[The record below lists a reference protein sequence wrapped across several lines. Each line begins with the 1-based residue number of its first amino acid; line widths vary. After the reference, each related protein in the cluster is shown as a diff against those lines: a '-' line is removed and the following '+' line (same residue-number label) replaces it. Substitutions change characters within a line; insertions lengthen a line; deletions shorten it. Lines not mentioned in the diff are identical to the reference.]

1 MESKPKRARKIC
13 PTCNE
18 ELSYRH
24 FLRHIEDCKPSTSSN
39 DLDIFPDE
47 IADKCEKFRCD
58 STIDYSNYKLD
69 VRNRKT
75 KNLEDEDVEAYFD
88 DVVVNSD
95 SDSESQEKISD
106 FDEYDDLFDKDISES
121 EHRIAERKI
130 FRDIYWCVGYLCC
143 GNASIM
149 FLILQ

>member
-1 MESKPKRARKIC
+1 MWK
-13 PTCNE
+13 
-18 ELSYRH
+18 
-24 FLRHIEDCKPSTSSN
+24 
-39 DLDIFPDE
+39 
-47 IADKCEKFRCD
+47 KFRCD
-58 STIDYSNYKLD
+58 SEIDYSNYKLD

-130 FRDIYWCVGYLCC
+130 FRDIYWFCRLLMLWQCIYYVSDIAVGLFIDY
-143 GNASIM
+143 IIFIRTM
-149 FLILQ
+149 

>member
-1 MESKPKRARKIC
+1 M
-13 PTCNE
+13 
-18 ELSYRH
+18 
-24 FLRHIEDCKPSTSSN
+24 
-39 DLDIFPDE
+39 
-47 IADKCEKFRCD
+47 
-58 STIDYSNYKLD
+58 DYSNYKLD

-95 SDSESQEKISD
+95 SDSESQERFSD

-130 FRDIYWCVGYLCC
+130 FRDIY
-143 GNASIM
+143 
-149 FLILQ
+149 